1 MPPEGVLCLSEWHM
15 WYSFFGP
22 HLNSAWVKKGLV
34 SFTSQPF
41 SIFANDLK
49 VLTVLRIMLQW
60 SLKSENLFSLSFEW
74 LRSICKETCFLSC
87 LGEKILIK
95 MVWVFLR
102 EESKLWVYKF
112 LSTELCVVALYQ
124 LELIH
129 YLPPIFASSLKIFLH
144 MKSTLFLFYFNYF

>member
-22 HLNSAWVKKGLV
+22 HLNSAWVKKGPV
-34 SFTSQPF
+34 SFISQPF

-95 MVWVFLR
+95 MVWVFCKGGKQIVSILIFVN
-102 EESKLWVYKF
+102 W
-112 LSTELCVVALYQ
+112 TLCSRSLPTG
-124 LELIH
+124 INT
-129 YLPPIFASSLKIFLH
+129 LPPLPISASSLKIFLH
-144 MKSTLFLFYFNYF
+144 MKSTLFLFLF